1 MRATTTRFG
10 TDDDD
15 DDARFETDAT
25 TTAKRRG
32 GATTTTTTT
41 ETRDAE
47 ALTRERSRLVN
58 AVKHLERSCEAL
70 EEAAADDATTRAD
83 KETYEDALRENA
95 RAISRH
101 QGEIYALTVEIERRA
116 EAKAE
121 VGDAN
126 AREGRWV

>member
-32 GATTTTTTT
+32 GATTTT

>member
-1 MRATTTRFG
+1 
-10 TDDDD
+10 
-15 DDARFETDAT
+15 
-25 TTAKRRG
+25 
-32 GATTTTTTT
+32 
-41 ETRDAE
+41 
-47 ALTRERSRLVN
+47 LVN

>member
-32 GATTTTTTT
+32 GATTTTTT

>member
-1 MRATTTRFG
+1 MSDEKEAALLSTTSFG
-10 TDDDD
+10 TIGLSVGLPLLLYGFC
-15 DDARFETDAT
+15 AYFSFLP
-25 TTAKRRG
+25 
-32 GATTTTTTT
+32 GA
-41 ETRDAE
+41 DISALMLIYGFPISLIGFALKYAE
-47 ALTRERSRLVN
+47 LEPLTCV
-58 AVKHLERSCEAL
+58 
-70 EEAAADDATTRAD
+70 
-83 KETYEDALRENA
+83 TYEDALRENA

>member
-10 TDDDD
+10 ADDDD

>member
-10 TDDDD
+10 TDDDDD

-32 GATTTTTTT
+32 GATTTTT

>member
-32 GATTTTTTT
+32 GATTTTTT
-41 ETRDAE
+41 ETRDTE

>member
-25 TTAKRRG
+25 TTATRRG
-32 GATTTTTTT
+32 GATTTTT
-41 ETRDAE
+41 ETRDAA
-47 ALTRERSRLVN
+47 ALTRERSRLVR

-70 EEAAADDATTRAD
+70 EAAAADDATTRAD
-83 KETYEDALRENA
+83 KETYEDATRENA

-126 AREGRWV
+126 AKEGRWV

>member
-32 GATTTTTTT
+32 GATTTTT

-101 QGEIYALTVEIERRA
+101 QGEILSLIHI
-116 EAKAE
+116 
-121 VGDAN
+121 
-126 AREGRWV
+126 